1 MVSDQV
7 KQGHGQL
14 YIEDH
19 HSSSSSSTSSLNSL
33 VSRGSKDSSSRSS
46 RSGSSLDPYSH
57 SSSSSK
63 LKKNQKAQSKPRI
76 QISDID
82 KQITTIQFFYSEKVH
97 GLRFHFKD
105 GSTELFGHEDGLWQA
120 FQLSPGEQLMG
131 CRLSVSSKTLKL
143 SGVELRTSF
152 GRYSKCFG
160 EFDGDQ
166 VDICFNGY
174 LKKLS
179 GVVDEAG
186 IVGIRFHW

>member
-1 MVSDQV
+1 MFVIVGRTGGLQMVSDQDARRV
-7 KQGHGQL
+7 MLSDQ
-14 YIEDH
+14 
-19 HSSSSSSTSSLNSL
+19 HSLSSTSSSGSLNASG
-33 VSRGSKDSSSRSS
+33 SRGSKGSSSH
-46 RSGSSLDPYSH
+46 SH
-57 SSSSSK
+57 FKSK
-63 LKKNQKAQSKPRI
+63 KKQKAQSKPQI

-105 GSTELFGHEDGLWQA
+105 GSIELFGREDGLWQA
-120 FQLSPGEQLMG
+120 FQMSAGEQLMG
-131 CRLSVSSKTLKL
+131 CRLSVSSKTQKL